1 MKPSSEA
8 LLISALVNSGDAEG
22 AGPYGISPEMFVG
35 YQAEYRWLLSYV
47 HTYGTQPSRDA
58 LKTRFPDFPVTDHR
72 DIAFA
77 ADEVRHAHVKRELVK
92 TVKSAA
98 VSVAEGDIDEAI
110 LAMSSFSPPAPIQPL
125 RNALIDSSLLAT
137 YDERVDA
144 LAVPW
149 PSLQRITGGIRKGDL
164 WYVAARLGQGK
175 SWSLGCFVRDAVLA
189 GRKVLFYSLEMSER
203 QVLTR
208 MHVLLGSAL
217 GLGVDHSSMR
227 DKTFDLIAYK
237 RILDQ
242 IRERVPGEL
251 YVHDSS
257 KGRVSPANIVAQGKE
272 ADLVVVDYAGLMS
285 SPMGGRA
292 IDDWRAM
299 AAISN
304 MLKEVAVSAD
314 IRILA
319 AAQINRDGDQPGW
332 RPPKVKNLAQSDAL
346 GQDGDVVLTHKQYSP
361 STMVYGIEK
370 NRHGEG
376 NQVFFTRFNP
386 NQGQFAE
393 ITREQADDIKDSEND
408 D

>member
-1 MKPSSEA
+1 MRPSSEA
-8 LLISALVNSGDAEG
+8 LLISALINSADVEA
-22 AGPYGISPEMFVG
+22 ANLYGITPEMFTG
-35 YQAEYRWLLSYV
+35 YQGEYRWLLSYV
-47 HTYGTQPSRDA
+47 RTYGAQPSKDA
-58 LKTRFPDFPVTDHR
+58 LKSRFPDFPFTEHR

-77 ADEVRHAHVKRELVK
+77 ADEVRHAHVRRELVR
-92 TVKSAA
+92 TIKSAA
-98 VSVAEGDIDEAI
+98 SSVAEGDTEEAI
-110 LAMSSFSPPAPIQPL
+110 LAMSSFAPPAPIQPM
-125 RNALIDSSLLAT
+125 RNALIDGSLLT
-137 YDERVDA
+137 DYDERVEG

-149 PSLQRITGGIRKGDL
+149 DSLQRTTGGIRKGDL

-175 SWSLGCFVRDAVLA
+175 SWTLGCFVRDAVLA

-217 GLGVDHSSMR
+217 GLGVDHTSMR
-227 DKTFDLIAYK
+227 DKTFDLTAYK
-237 RILDQ
+237 KVLDV

-251 YVHDSS
+251 FVHDSS
-257 KGRVSPANIVAQGKE
+257 KGRVSPANIVAQGKD
-272 ADLVVVDYAGLMS
+272 ADLVVIDYVGLMS
-285 SPMGGRA
+285 TPLGNRA

-299 AAISN
+299 ASISN

-314 IRILA
+314 LRILA

-376 NQVFFTRFNP
+376 GSVFFTRFTP

-393 ITREQADDIKDSEND
+393 ITREQADDIKDSETTD
-408 D
+408 

>member
-1 MKPSSEA
+1 VRTS
-8 LLISALVNSGDAEG
+8 
-22 AGPYGISPEMFVG
+22 
-35 YQAEYRWLLSYV
+35 
-47 HTYGTQPSRDA
+47 HT
-58 LKTRFPDFPVTDHR
+58 
-72 DIAFA
+72 
-77 ADEVRHAHVKRELVK
+77 KRELVK
-92 TVKSAA
+92 AVKSAA
-98 VSVAEGDIDEAI
+98 TSVAEGDIDEAI
-110 LAMSSFSPPAPIQPL
+110 LAMSSFAPPAPIQPL
-125 RNALIDSSLLAT
+125 RNTLIDPAMLAD
-137 YDERVDA
+137 YDERIDA

-149 PSLQRITGGIRKGDL
+149 ASLQRVTGGIRRGDL

-217 GLGVDHSSMR
+217 GLGVDHVAMR
-227 DKTFDLIAYK
+227 DKTFDLVAYK
-237 RILDQ
+237 RVLDQ

-285 SPMGGRA
+285 SPSGGRA

-299 AAISN
+299 ASISN

-314 IRILA
+314 LRILA
-319 AAQINRDGDQPGW
+319 AAQINRDGDVPGW

-376 NQVFFTRFNP
+376 GQVFFTRFNP

-393 ITREQADDIKDSEND
+393 IRQWIFSLSPLPPRGGNVIFTKREE
-408 D
+408 